1 MHSSTLHRGRDTAA
15 VGLALAAL
23 ALTGGTAHAALPSHN
38 EQVVLHNATNA
49 QTDAKSAINGT
60 AQVSSADGRFV
71 VFSTTAP
78 LVDRDRNQVDDV
90 YLRDTA
96 DGITILVSTHGR
108 AIGNDSS
115 FEPTISNDGRF
126 VAFTTIA
133 TNLFGKH
140 EDTNGSTLDVAVK
153 DLYTGRL
160 TVASVDSTGKQRRQN
175 SFFAVMAGNGKR
187 VAFQTFGALGSRDQD
202 RREDVYLHSIASGWT
217 RQMSLTP
224 SGADVKPS
232 VAVGDVS
239 DDGTKVTFGDSND
252 LWVRDTST
260 GKTTHFWNEPDAPP
274 CQPFPAGSAGR
285 PTISGN
291 GAYVAFSTCA
301 TKIPGSDGQATQVY
315 RMSLASGAIT
325 LVSTPS
331 AGVPAAGHSFLP
343 SLSRTGRYVG
353 FASEATDLA
362 PGDNADPDAF
372 IADLRTGTVTR
383 VSQSSDG
390 TVSNN
395 WSASTGASISA
406 DGQSMVYESYATNLV
421 ADDAYDWE
429 EVFVWR
435 R

>member
-1 MHSSTLHRGRDTAA
+1 MHSFTLHRGRDTAA
-15 VGLALAAL
+15 AGLALAAL
-23 ALTGGTAHAALPSHN
+23 AFTGGTAYAAPTSHN
-38 EQVVLHNATNA
+38 EQVVLPSGTNA

-71 VFSTTAP
+71 VFSTNAA

-90 YLRDTA
+90 YLRDTVV
-96 DGITILVSTHGR
+96 GTTTLVSVNGR
-108 AIGNDSS
+108 TIGNDSS
-115 FEPTISNDGRF
+115 FEPTISNDGRV
-126 VAFTTIA
+126 VAFTTWA
-133 TNLFGKH
+133 TNLFGRH
-140 EDTNGSTLDVAVK
+140 GDANGSTLDVAVK
-153 DLYTGRL
+153 DLSTGAL
-160 TVASVDSTGKQRRQN
+160 TLASVDSHGKQRRGN

-187 VAFQTFGALGSRDQD
+187 VAFQTYGAYGPLDLD
-202 RREDVYLHSIASGWT
+202 KREDVYLHSLGAGWT
-217 RQMSLTP
+217 RQMSLSP
-224 SGADVKPS
+224 SGVDIRPS
-232 VAVGDVS
+232 LAVGDVS

-252 LWVRDTST
+252 QWVRDTST
-260 GKTTHFWNEPDAPP
+260 GQTTRFWHEPDSPP

-291 GAYVAFSTCA
+291 GKYVAFSTCA
-301 TKIPGSDGQATQVY
+301 TQIPGSDGEAVQVY
-315 RMSLASGAIT
+315 RIALDTGAIR
-325 LVSTPS
+325 LVSTPGG
-331 AGVPAAGHSFLP
+331 GVPAAGNSFLP

-353 FASEATDLA
+353 FGSEATDLA

-372 IADLRTGTVTR
+372 IADLRTGAVTR
-383 VSQSSDG
+383 VSQSADG

-421 ADDAYDWE
+421 AGDAYDWE